1 MRELHEI
8 LSAMVAQK
16 DKVRD
21 RRELLLD
28 MADRIVKTVSHEFSL
43 KLDEV
48 AILLLSTDGR
58 HLRFVAPRRFADLGT
73 IPVTKRDSI
82 AVSVLSRRSG
92 EVINNVP
99 MVKHV
104 SFFESIK
111 LRDKPAPI
119 QKMVS
124 TPLVVRVSRSGWR
137 SSAEGET
144 GREAGPTSRRPICAA
159 PRRCSTR
166 WPRTWRRPGPRATE
180 RGPYSSRRRTKPLS
194 STRKARPIGAR
205 GVASMRKPSASALTR
220 KP

>member
-1 MRELHEI
+1 MQELHEI

-16 DKVRD
+16 EKVRD
-21 RRELLLD
+21 RHELLLD

-82 AVSVLSRRSG
+82 AVGVLARRAG
-92 EVINNVP
+92 DVINNVP

-111 LRDKPAPI
+111 LRDKPVAHPEDD
-119 QKMVS
+119 
-124 TPLVVRVSRSGWR
+124 LD
-137 SSAEGET
+137 
-144 GREAGPTSRRPICAA
+144 AA
-159 PRRCSTR
+159 PGPGAADRGRADQPEGR
-166 WPRTWRRPGPRATE
+166 DVAGGGPRLHLGRPAARAGDPR
-180 RGPYSSRRRTKPLS
+180 RGRPL
-194 STRKARPIGAR
+194 PR
-205 GVASMRKPSASALTR
+205 GGPAAGLLT
-220 KP
+220 PAPA